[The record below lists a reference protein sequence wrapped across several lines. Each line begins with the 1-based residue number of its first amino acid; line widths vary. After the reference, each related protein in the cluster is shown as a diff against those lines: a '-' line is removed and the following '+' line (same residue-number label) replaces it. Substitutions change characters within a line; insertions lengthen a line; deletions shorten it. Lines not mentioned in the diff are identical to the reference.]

1 MQLQVLLPTR
11 VEVDEEVAAVT
22 AEGAE
27 GSFTL
32 LERHVDLVSALGPGL
47 LSFRTTGGDETFLAV
62 DVGVLVKCGGD
73 VRVSTSRA
81 VRGALGELRQAVE
94 ADFRRLSEHQQQAR
108 TASEK
113 IQADFI
119 RRFIELEHRG

>member
-1 MQLQVLLPTR
+1 MRLQVLLPTR
-11 VEVDEEVAAVT
+11 VEVDADVAAVT

-32 LERHVDLVSALGPGL
+32 LARHVDLVSALGPGL
-47 LSFRTTGGDETFLAV
+47 LSFRTTAGDETFLAI
-62 DVGVLVKCGGD
+62 DGGVLVKCGGD
-73 VRVSTSRA
+73 VRVSTPRA
-81 VRGALGELRQAVE
+81 VRGALGELQQAIDE
-94 ADFRRLSEHQQQAR
+94 DFRRLSEHQQQAR

>member
-1 MQLQVLLPTR
+1 MRLQVLLPTR
-11 VEVDEEVAAVT
+11 VEVDQDVAAVT

-47 LSFRTTGGDETFLAV
+47 LSFRTVGGQETFLAI
-62 DVGVLVKCGGD
+62 DGGVLVKCGD
-73 VRVSTSRA
+73 RVRVSTPRA
-81 VRGALGELRQAVE
+81 VRGSLGELRQAAE
-94 ADFRRLSEHQQQAR
+94 EEFRRLSEHQQQAQ
-108 TASEK
+108 AAAEK
-113 IQADFI
+113 IQADFL